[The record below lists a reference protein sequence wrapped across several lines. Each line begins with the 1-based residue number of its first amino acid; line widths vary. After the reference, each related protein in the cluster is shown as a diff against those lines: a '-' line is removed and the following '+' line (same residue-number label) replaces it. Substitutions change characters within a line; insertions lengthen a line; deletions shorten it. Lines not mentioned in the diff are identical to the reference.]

1 LELVKRILFGTKI
14 QKNTIIGTSF
24 IILLLK
30 YDGFVRKKY
39 YICHQ
44 NIIFTPTTKKTM
56 SALISVIP
64 ILLLIVLMMGFKV
77 SGYRSAIT
85 TLIVTILL
93 SLFAVPAMSIIPE
106 KYADTSILGITLWSI
121 VEGLLKACFPIILI
135 IICAIFSYNILCE
148 TKEVETIKAQF
159 IQMTSDKG
167 LLVLLL
173 TWGLG
178 GVLEGMA
185 GFGTAVAIPAAI
197 LIGLGFKP
205 MFSAVIC
212 LVANTVAVGF
222 GAVGLPATTLANQVA
237 ASGVATPEEL
247 CEVATFIIL
256 QLSLMFFITPF
267 LILMMT
273 DKTKILKNICIALF
287 VGTCSIIVQFCCAH
301 WIGPET
307 PAILGSVAAI
317 FAMLIYNKLFIHD
330 ENPADEVIVEKKKL
344 GIAKTLKAWSVY
356 GLIIFFIL
364 ISSKIVPPVNDLLSN
379 TLVTKFDI
387 PVIGNT
393 FKFGWLSNAGL
404 MIFLGA
410 VIGGMIQGMSLSSL
424 MNLLAKTTLNLQKTI
439 VTICCLVA
447 IAMLMNNTGMTNDIA
462 KGLVLLT
469 GATFPFFAPLIGSI
483 GTFVTGSAT
492 NANILFGKLQ
502 ATAASDLGLVNQGTF
517 FGVTGNETNWLA
529 AANCAGSEGGKLLSP
544 QSIAI
549 ATAACNMEG
558 QDGNIMRKTMPFAIF
573 WILMNGL
580 IVFLGL
586 HVI

>member
-1 LELVKRILFGTKI
+1 MAAIV
-14 QKNTIIGTSF
+14 
-24 IILLLK
+24 
-30 YDGFVRKKY
+30 
-39 YICHQ
+39 
-44 NIIFTPTTKKTM
+44 
-56 SALISVIP
+56 SVIP
-64 ILLLIVLMMGFKV
+64 IILLFVLMMGLKM
-77 SGYRSAIT
+77 SGWKSALIT
-85 TLIVTILL
+85 LVVTILL
-93 SLFAVPAMSIIPE
+93 AIIVAPSMGIIPDKYIGSSIYAITFWSII
-106 KYADTSILGITLWSI
+106 
-121 VEGLLKACFPIILI
+121 EGVLKACFPIILI
-135 IICAIFSYNILCE
+135 IICAIFSYNILVE
-148 TKEVETIKAQF
+148 TKEIETIKTQF
-159 IQMTSDKG
+159 IQLTSDKG

-173 TWGLG
+173 TWGFG

-237 ASGVATPEEL
+237 DGTASPEML

-273 DKTKILKNICIALF
+273 DRTKIVKNITLALF
-287 VGTCSIIVQFCCAH
+287 VGCFSIIVQFCCAYFL
-301 WIGPET
+301 GPET

-317 FAMLIYNKLFIHD
+317 IAMLIYNKLFIHD
-330 ENPADEVIVEKKKL
+330 ENPSDEVHVEKKKF
-344 GIAKTLKAWSVY
+344 GTVKTLKAWSVY

-364 ISSKIVPPVNDLLSN
+364 ISSKIVPPMNDLLKS
-379 TLVTKFDI
+379 TLVTKFDM

-393 FKFGWLSNAGL
+393 FSFSWLSNAGL

-410 VIGGMIQGMSLSSL
+410 MIGGLIQGLSFGKL
-424 MNLLAKTTLNLQKTI
+424 MKMLAKTTINLQKTAI
-439 VTICCLVA
+439 TICCLVA
-447 IAMLMNNTGMTNDIA
+447 LAMLMNNTGMTLAIA
-462 KGLVLLT
+462 TGLVGLT
-469 GATFPFFAPLIGSI
+469 GVAFPFFAPLIGSI

-492 NANILFGKLQ
+492 SANILFGKLQ
-502 ATAASDLGLVNQGTF
+502 AAAAGQLGLVNDAQF
-517 FGVTGNETNWLA
+517 FGVSGNETNWLA

-549 ATAACNMEG
+549 ATAACDMEG
-558 QDGNIMRKTMPFAIF
+558 QDGDIMRKTLPFAIF

-580 IVFLGL
+580 MVFLGL

>member
-1 LELVKRILFGTKI
+1 
-14 QKNTIIGTSF
+14 
-24 IILLLK
+24 
-30 YDGFVRKKY
+30 
-39 YICHQ
+39 
-44 NIIFTPTTKKTM
+44 M
-56 SALISVIP
+56 SALVSAIP

-77 SGYRSAIT
+77 SGYKSAII
-85 TLIVTILL
+85 TLIVTVVLA
-93 SLFAVPAMSIIPE
+93 LFAAPVLGIVPE
-106 KYADTSILGITLWSI
+106 KYAQASIVGITLWSV

-148 TKEVETIKAQF
+148 TKEIETIKTQF

-212 LVANTVAVGF
+212 LIANTVAVGF

-237 ASGVATPEEL
+237 ASGTATPEEL

-267 LILMMT
+267 LILMLT
-273 DKTKILKNICIALF
+273 DKTKVVKNICIALF
-287 VGTCSIIVQFCCAH
+287 VGSFSIIVQFCCAH
-301 WIGPET
+301 FIGPET

-317 FAMLIYNKLFIHD
+317 AAMLIYNKLFIHD
-330 ENPADEVIVEKKKL
+330 ESANDTVQIEKKNFGL
-344 GIAKTLKAWSVY
+344 VKTLKAWSVY

-364 ISSKIVPPVNDLLSN
+364 ISSKIVPPVNELLGS
-379 TLVTKFDI
+379 TLVTKFEL

-410 VIGGMIQGMSLSSL
+410 MIGGLIQGMSIGALL
-424 MNLLAKTTLNLQKTI
+424 KLLAKTTLNLQKTV

-447 IAMLMNNTGMTNDIA
+447 MAMLMNNVGMTNDIA
-462 KGLVLLT
+462 KGLVMLT
-469 GATFPFFAPLIGSI
+469 GVAFPFFAPLIGSI

-502 ATAASDLGLVNQGTF
+502 ATAATDLGLVNQGTF
-517 FGVTGNETNWLA
+517 FGVSGSETNWLA

-549 ATAACNMEG
+549 ATAACDMEG
-558 QDGNIMRKTMPFAIF
+558 QDGDIMRKTMPFAIF

-580 IVFLGL
+580 MVFLGL

>member
-1 LELVKRILFGTKI
+1 
-14 QKNTIIGTSF
+14 
-24 IILLLK
+24 
-30 YDGFVRKKY
+30 
-39 YICHQ
+39 
-44 NIIFTPTTKKTM
+44 
-56 SALISVIP
+56 
-64 ILLLIVLMMGFKV
+64 
-77 SGYRSAIT
+77 
-85 TLIVTILL
+85 
-93 SLFAVPAMSIIPE
+93 
-106 KYADTSILGITLWSI
+106 
-121 VEGLLKACFPIILI
+121 
-135 IICAIFSYNILCE
+135 
-148 TKEVETIKAQF
+148 
-159 IQMTSDKG
+159 
-167 LLVLLL
+167 
-173 TWGLG
+173 
-178 GVLEGMA
+178 MA

-212 LVANTVAVGF
+212 LIANTVAVGF

-237 ASGVATPEEL
+237 ASGTATPEEL

-267 LILMMT
+267 LILMLT
-273 DKTKILKNICIALF
+273 DKTKVVKNICIALF
-287 VGTCSIIVQFCCAH
+287 VGSFSIIVQFCCAH
-301 WIGPET
+301 FIGPET

-317 FAMLIYNKLFIHD
+317 IAMLIYNKLFIHD
-330 ENPADEVIVEKKKL
+330 ESANDTVQIEKKNFGL
-344 GIAKTLKAWSVY
+344 VKTLKAWSVY

-364 ISSKIVPPVNDLLSN
+364 ISSKIVPPVNELLGS
-379 TLVTKFDI
+379 TLVTKFEL

-410 VIGGMIQGMSLSSL
+410 VIGGLIQGMSIGALL
-424 MNLLAKTTLNLQKTI
+424 KLLAKTTLNLQKTM

-447 IAMLMNNTGMTNDIA
+447 MAMLMNNVGMTNDIA
-462 KGLVLLT
+462 KGLVMLT
-469 GATFPFFAPLIGSI
+469 GVAFPFFAPLIGSI

-502 ATAASDLGLVNQGTF
+502 ATAATDLGLVNQGTF
-517 FGVTGNETNWLA
+517 FGVSGSETNWLA

-549 ATAACNMEG
+549 ATAACDMEG
-558 QDGNIMRKTMPFAIF
+558 QDGDIMRKTMPFAIF

-580 IVFLGL
+580 MVFLGL

>member
-1 LELVKRILFGTKI
+1 MTAI
-14 QKNTIIGTSF
+14 
-24 IILLLK
+24 
-30 YDGFVRKKY
+30 
-39 YICHQ
+39 
-44 NIIFTPTTKKTM
+44 
-56 SALISVIP
+56 ISVIP

-77 SGYRSAIT
+77 SGYRSAVV
-85 TLIVTILL
+85 TLIVTVVLA
-93 SLFAVPAMSIIPE
+93 LFAVPSMGIMPE
-106 KYADTSILGITLWSI
+106 KFAEASVFEVTLWSVI
-121 VEGLLKACFPIILI
+121 EGLLKACFPIILI
-135 IICAIFSYNILCE
+135 IIFAIFSYNILCE
-148 TKEVETIKAQF
+148 TKEIENIKTQF

-197 LIGLGFKP
+197 LISLGFKP

-237 ASGVATPEEL
+237 ASGVATPDEL

-256 QLSLMFFITPF
+256 QLSLMFYITPF
-267 LILMMT
+267 LILTMT
-273 DKTKILKNICIALF
+273 DRKKILKNLGIALF
-287 VGTCSIIVQFCCAH
+287 VGTFSIVVQFCCAH
-301 WIGPET
+301 FIGPET

-317 FAMLIYNKLFIHD
+317 CAMLIYNKLFIASHSSP
-330 ENPADEVIVEKKKL
+330 EGSKMGML
-344 GIAKTLKAWSVY
+344 KTLKAWSVY

-364 ISSKIVPPVNDLLSN
+364 ISSKIVPPVNELLNQS
-379 TLVTKFDI
+379 LVTKFDL

-410 VIGGMIQGMSLSSL
+410 MIGGMIQGLSFGKL
-424 MNLLAKTTLNLQKTI
+424 MTMLAKTTVSLQKTV

-447 IAMLMNNTGMTNDIA
+447 MAMLMNNTGMTNDIA
-462 KGLVLLT
+462 KGLVSLT
-469 GATFPFFAPLIGSI
+469 GDAFPFFAPLIGSI

-502 ATAASDLGLVNQGTF
+502 ATVAHDLGLVNQGTF
-517 FGVTGNETNWLA
+517 FGVSGSETNWLA

-558 QDGNIMRKTMPFAIF
+558 KDGDIMRQTMPFAVF

-580 IVFLGL
+580 MVFLGL

>member
-1 LELVKRILFGTKI
+1 MT
-14 QKNTIIGTSF
+14 
-24 IILLLK
+24 
-30 YDGFVRKKY
+30 
-39 YICHQ
+39 
-44 NIIFTPTTKKTM
+44 
-56 SALISVIP
+56 ALISVIP

-77 SGYRSAIT
+77 SGYKSAII

-93 SLFAVPAMSIIPE
+93 ALFAVPSMGIIPE
-106 KYADTSILGITLWSI
+106 KFADVSIYGITLWSV
-121 VEGLLKACFPIILI
+121 VEGFLKACFPIILI

-148 TKEVETIKAQF
+148 TKEIETIKTQF

-222 GAVGLPATTLANQVA
+222 GSVGLPATTLANQVA

-273 DKTKILKNICIALF
+273 DRTKILKNLTIALF
-287 VGTCSIIVQFCCAH
+287 VGTFSIVVQFCCAH
-301 WIGPET
+301 FIGPET

-317 FAMLIYNKLFIHD
+317 IAMLIYNKLFIHD
-330 ENPADEVIVEKKKL
+330 ENPADEVIVEKKKTVSTSL
-344 GIAKTLKAWSVY
+344 QFGTVKTLKAWSVY

-364 ISSKIVPPVNDLLSN
+364 ISSKIVPPVNELLNN
-379 TLVTKFDI
+379 TLVTKFDL

-410 VIGGMIQGMSLSSL
+410 VIGGLIQGMSFGRL
-424 MNLLAKTTLNLQKTI
+424 MKLLAKTTLNLQKTV

-447 IAMLMNNTGMTNDIA
+447 MAMLMNNTGMTNDIA

-469 GATFPFFAPLIGSI
+469 GAAFPFFAPLIGSI

-517 FGVTGNETNWLA
+517 FGVTGSETNWLA

-549 ATAACNMEG
+549 ATAACDMEG
-558 QDGNIMRKTMPFAIF
+558 QDGDIMRKTMPFAIF

-580 IVFLGL
+580 MVFLGL
-586 HVI
+586 HII

>member
-1 LELVKRILFGTKI
+1 
-14 QKNTIIGTSF
+14 
-24 IILLLK
+24 
-30 YDGFVRKKY
+30 
-39 YICHQ
+39 
-44 NIIFTPTTKKTM
+44 M
-56 SALISVIP
+56 SALVSAIP

-77 SGYRSAIT
+77 SGYKSAIV
-85 TLIVTILL
+85 TLIVTVVLA
-93 SLFAVPAMSIIPE
+93 LFAAPALGIVPE
-106 KYADTSILGITLWSI
+106 KYAQASIVGITLWSV

-148 TKEVETIKAQF
+148 TKEIETIKTQF

-212 LVANTVAVGF
+212 LIANTVAVGF

-237 ASGVATPEEL
+237 ASGTATPEEL

-267 LILMMT
+267 LILMLT
-273 DKTKILKNICIALF
+273 DKTKVIKNICIALF
-287 VGTCSIIVQFCCAH
+287 VGSFSIIVQFCCAH
-301 WIGPET
+301 FIGPET

-317 FAMLIYNKLFIHD
+317 AAMLIYNKLFIHD
-330 ENPADEVIVEKKKL
+330 ESANDTVQIEKKNFGL
-344 GIAKTLKAWSVY
+344 VKTLKAWSVY

-364 ISSKIVPPVNDLLSN
+364 ISSKIVPPVNELLGS
-379 TLVTKFDI
+379 TLVTKFEL

-410 VIGGMIQGMSLSSL
+410 MIGGLIQGMSIGALL
-424 MNLLAKTTLNLQKTI
+424 KLLAKTTLNLQKTV

-447 IAMLMNNTGMTNDIA
+447 MAMLMNNVGMTNDIA
-462 KGLVLLT
+462 KGLVMLT
-469 GATFPFFAPLIGSI
+469 GVVFPFFAPLIGSI

-502 ATAASDLGLVNQGTF
+502 ATAATDLGLVNQGTF
-517 FGVTGNETNWLA
+517 FGVSGSETNWLA

-549 ATAACNMEG
+549 ATAACDMEG
-558 QDGNIMRKTMPFAIF
+558 QDGDIMRKTMPFAIF

-580 IVFLGL
+580 MVFLGL

>member
-1 LELVKRILFGTKI
+1 
-14 QKNTIIGTSF
+14 
-24 IILLLK
+24 
-30 YDGFVRKKY
+30 
-39 YICHQ
+39 
-44 NIIFTPTTKKTM
+44 M
-56 SALISVIP
+56 SALVSVIP
-64 ILLLIVLMMGFKV
+64 IVLLIVLMMGFKV
-77 SGYRSAIT
+77 SGYKSAIV

-93 SLFAVPAMSIIPE
+93 ALFAAPAMGIVPE
-106 KYADTSILGITLWSI
+106 KFAEASIFGLSWWSI

-148 TKEVETIKAQF
+148 TKEIETIKPQF

-212 LVANTVAVGF
+212 LIANTVAVGF

-237 ASGVATPEEL
+237 AEGVASPEML
-247 CEVATFIIL
+247 CEVATFIII
-256 QLSLMFFITPF
+256 QLALMFYITPF

-273 DKTKILKNICIALF
+273 DRKKILKNISLALF
-287 VGTCSIIVQFCCAH
+287 VGTFSIIVQFCCAH
-301 WIGPET
+301 FIGPET

-317 FAMLIYNKLFIHD
+317 IAMLIYNKLFIRD
-330 ENPADEVIVEKKKL
+330 ENPSDEVIVEKKKFGL
-344 GIAKTLKAWSVY
+344 AKTLKAWSVY

-364 ISSKIVPPVNDLLSN
+364 ISSKIVPAINTALNS
-379 TLVTKFDI
+379 TLVTQFSL
-387 PVIGNT
+387 PVTGNA

-410 VIGGMIQGMSLSSL
+410 MIGGLIQGMSFGRLL
-424 MNLLAKTTLNLQKTI
+424 KLLAKATLNLQKTA

-447 IAMLMNNTGMTNDIA
+447 MAMLMNNTGMTNDIA
-462 KGLVLLT
+462 KGLVALT
-469 GATFPFFAPLIGSI
+469 GTFFPFFAPLIGSI

-502 ATAASDLGLVNQGTF
+502 ATAASDLGLVNQSTF
-517 FGVTGNETNWLA
+517 FGVSGNETNWLA

-549 ATAACNMEG
+549 ATAACDMEG
-558 QDGNIMRKTMPFAIF
+558 QDGDIMRKTMPFAIF

-580 IVFLGL
+580 MVFLGL
-586 HVI
+586 HVF

>member
-1 LELVKRILFGTKI
+1 
-14 QKNTIIGTSF
+14 
-24 IILLLK
+24 
-30 YDGFVRKKY
+30 
-39 YICHQ
+39 
-44 NIIFTPTTKKTM
+44 M
-56 SALISVIP
+56 
-64 ILLLIVLMMGFKV
+64 
-77 SGYRSAIT
+77 
-85 TLIVTILL
+85 
-93 SLFAVPAMSIIPE
+93 
-106 KYADTSILGITLWSI
+106 
-121 VEGLLKACFPIILI
+121 VEGFLKACFPIILI

-148 TKEVETIKAQF
+148 TKEIETIKTQF

-222 GAVGLPATTLANQVA
+222 GANQVA

-273 DKTKILKNICIALF
+273 DRTKIVKNISIALF
-287 VGTCSIIVQFCCAH
+287 VGAFSIVVQFCCAH
-301 WIGPET
+301 FIGPET

-317 FAMLIYNKLFIHD
+317 IAMLIYNKLFIKD
-330 ENPADEVIVEKKKL
+330 ENPADEVKVEKKQF
-344 GIAKTLKAWSVY
+344 GTVKTLKAWSVY

-364 ISSKIVPPVNDLLSN
+364 ISSKIVPPINEFLNS
-379 TLVTKFDI
+379 TLVTKFDL

-410 VIGGMIQGMSLSSL
+410 VIGGLIQGMSFGSL
-424 MNLLAKTTLNLQKTI
+424 MKLLAKTTLNLQKTV

-447 IAMLMNNTGMTNDIA
+447 MAMLMNNTGMTNDIA

-469 GATFPFFAPLIGSI
+469 GSAFPFFAPLIGSI

-517 FGVTGNETNWLA
+517 FGVSGSETNWLA

-549 ATAACNMEG
+549 ATAACDMEG
-558 QDGNIMRKTMPFAIF
+558 QDGDIMRKTMPFAIF

-580 IVFLGL
+580 MVFLGL

>member
-1 LELVKRILFGTKI
+1 
-14 QKNTIIGTSF
+14 
-24 IILLLK
+24 
-30 YDGFVRKKY
+30 
-39 YICHQ
+39 
-44 NIIFTPTTKKTM
+44 M

-64 ILLLIVLMMGFKV
+64 IVLLIVLMMGFKV
-77 SGYRSAIT
+77 SGYKSAIV
-85 TLIVTILL
+85 TLIVTIILA
-93 SLFAVPAMSIIPE
+93 LFAAPAMGIIPE
-106 KYADTSILGITLWSI
+106 KYEGLSIYGITLWSVI
-121 VEGLLKACFPIILI
+121 EGLLKACFPIILI
-135 IICAIFSYNILCE
+135 IICAIYSYNILCE
-148 TKEVETIKAQF
+148 TKEIETIKTQF

-197 LIGLGFKP
+197 LIGLGFNP
-205 MFSAVIC
+205 MFAAVIC
-212 LVANTVAVGF
+212 LIANTVAVGF

-237 ASGVATPEEL
+237 AEGVASPEML
-247 CEVATFIIL
+247 CEVATFIIV
-256 QLSLMFFITPF
+256 QLSLMFYITPF

-273 DKTKILKNICIALF
+273 DRTKIVKNITLALF
-287 VGTCSIIVQFCCAH
+287 VGTFSIIVQFCCAH
-301 WIGPET
+301 FIGPET

-317 FAMLIYNKLFIHD
+317 IAMLIYNKLFIHD
-330 ENPADEVIVEKKKL
+330 ENPSDEVVVEKKKF
-344 GIAKTLKAWSVY
+344 GMSKTLKAWSVY

-364 ISSKIVPPVNDLLSN
+364 ISSKIVPPINQILN
-379 TLVTKFDI
+379 ETLVTKFDL
-387 PVIGNT
+387 PTIGNT

-410 VIGGMIQGMSLSSL
+410 TIGGLIQGMSFGKL
-424 MNLLAKTTLNLQKTI
+424 MKLLAKTTINLQKTA

-447 IAMLMNNTGMTNDIA
+447 MAMLMNNTGMTNDIA
-462 KGLVLLT
+462 KGLVALT
-469 GATFPFFAPLIGSI
+469 GTFFPFFAPLIGSI

-502 ATAASDLGLVNQGTF
+502 ATAASDLGLVNHSTF
-517 FGVTGNETNWLA
+517 FGVPGNETNWLA

-549 ATAACNMEG
+549 ATAACDMEG
-558 QDGNIMRKTMPFAIF
+558 QDGDIMRKTMPFAIF

-580 IVFLGL
+580 MVYLGL
-586 HVI
+586 TL

>member
-1 LELVKRILFGTKI
+1 MT
-14 QKNTIIGTSF
+14 
-24 IILLLK
+24 
-30 YDGFVRKKY
+30 
-39 YICHQ
+39 
-44 NIIFTPTTKKTM
+44 
-56 SALISVIP
+56 ALISVIP
-64 ILLLIVLMMGFKV
+64 ILLLIMLMMGFKV
-77 SGYRSAIT
+77 SGYKSAII
-85 TLIVTILL
+85 TLIVTVILA
-93 SLFAVPAMSIIPE
+93 LFAIPQMDIMPE
-106 KYADTSILGITLWSI
+106 KYAGFSIYAITLWSVI
-121 VEGLLKACFPIILI
+121 EGLLKACFPIILI
-135 IICAIFSYNILCE
+135 IIFAIFSYSILCE
-148 TKEVETIKAQF
+148 TKEIETIKAQF
-159 IQMTSDKG
+159 IQMASDKG

-237 ASGVATPEEL
+237 ASGTATPEEL

-273 DKTKILKNICIALF
+273 DPKKIVKNITIALF
-287 VGTCSIIVQFCCAH
+287 VGAFSIIVQFSCAH

-317 FAMLIYNKLFIHD
+317 TAMLIYNKLFIRK
-330 ENPADEVIVEKKKL
+330 EEAADTVVVEKQNF
-344 GIAKTLKAWSVY
+344 GIVKTLKAWSVY

-364 ISSKIVPPVNDLLSN
+364 LSSKIVPPVNELLN
-379 TLVTKFDI
+379 TSLVTKFEL

-410 VIGGMIQGMSLSSL
+410 MIGGLIQGMSFRKL
-424 MNLLAKTTLNLQKTI
+424 MMLLVKTTLSLQKTV

-447 IAMLMNNTGMTNDIA
+447 MAMLMNNTGMTNDIA
-462 KGLVLLT
+462 KGLVQLT
-469 GATFPFFAPLIGSI
+469 GSAFPFFAPLIGSI

-502 ATAASDLGLVNQGTF
+502 ATAATDLGLVNQGSF
-517 FGVTGNETNWLA
+517 FGVTGNEANWLA
-529 AANCAGSEGGKLLSP
+529 SANCAGSEGGKLISP

-558 QDGNIMRKTMPFAIF
+558 QDGEIMRKTIPFAIF
-573 WILMNGL
+573 WILMNGMM
-580 IVFLGL
+580 VFLGL
-586 HVI
+586 HVF

>member
-1 LELVKRILFGTKI
+1 MAAIV
-14 QKNTIIGTSF
+14 
-24 IILLLK
+24 
-30 YDGFVRKKY
+30 
-39 YICHQ
+39 
-44 NIIFTPTTKKTM
+44 
-56 SALISVIP
+56 SVIP
-64 ILLLIVLMMGFKV
+64 IILLFVLMMGLKM
-77 SGYRSAIT
+77 SGWKSALIT
-85 TLIVTILL
+85 LVVTILL
-93 SLFAVPAMSIIPE
+93 AILVAPSIGIVPE
-106 KYADTSILGITLWSI
+106 KYVGVSIYGITFWSI
-121 VEGLLKACFPIILI
+121 VEGILKACFPIILI
-135 IICAIFSYNILCE
+135 IICAIFSYNILVE
-148 TKEVETIKAQF
+148 TKEIETIKTQF
-159 IQMTSDKG
+159 IQLTSDKG

-173 TWGLG
+173 TWGFG

-237 ASGVATPEEL
+237 DGTASPEML

-273 DKTKILKNICIALF
+273 DRTKILKNISLALF
-287 VGTCSIIVQFCCAH
+287 VGCFSIIVQFCCAYFL
-301 WIGPET
+301 GPET

-317 FAMLIYNKLFIHD
+317 IAMLIYNKLFIHD
-330 ENPADEVIVEKKKL
+330 ENPNDEVVVEKKKF
-344 GIAKTLKAWSVY
+344 GMVKTLKAWSVY

-364 ISSKIVPPVNDLLSN
+364 ISSKIVPSVNELLKS
-379 TLVTKFDI
+379 TLVTKFDM
-387 PVIGNT
+387 PVIGNN
-393 FKFGWLSNAGL
+393 FSFGWLSNAGL

-410 VIGGMIQGMSLSSL
+410 MIGGLIQGLSFGKL
-424 MNLLAKTTLNLQKTI
+424 MKMLAKTTINLQKTAI
-439 VTICCLVA
+439 TICCLVA
-447 IAMLMNNTGMTNDIA
+447 LAMLMNNTGMTLAIA
-462 KGLVLLT
+462 TGLVAMT
-469 GATFPFFAPLIGSI
+469 GVAYPFFAPLIGSI

-492 NANILFGKLQ
+492 SANILFGKLQ
-502 ATAASDLGLVNQGTF
+502 AAAAGQLGLVNDAQF
-517 FGVTGNETNWLA
+517 FGVNGNETNWLA

-549 ATAACNMEG
+549 ATAACDMEG
-558 QDGNIMRKTMPFAIF
+558 QDGDIMRKTLPFAIF

-580 IVFLGL
+580 MVFLGL

>member
-1 LELVKRILFGTKI
+1 
-14 QKNTIIGTSF
+14 
-24 IILLLK
+24 
-30 YDGFVRKKY
+30 
-39 YICHQ
+39 
-44 NIIFTPTTKKTM
+44 M
-56 SALISVIP
+56 SALVSAIP

-77 SGYRSAIT
+77 SGYKSAII
-85 TLIVTILL
+85 TLIVTVVLA
-93 SLFAVPAMSIIPE
+93 LFAAPTLGIVPE
-106 KYADTSILGITLWSI
+106 KYAQASIVGITLWSV

-148 TKEVETIKAQF
+148 TKEIETIKTQF

-212 LVANTVAVGF
+212 LIANTVAVGF

-237 ASGVATPEEL
+237 ASGTATPEEL

-267 LILMMT
+267 LILMLT
-273 DKTKILKNICIALF
+273 DKTKVIKNICIALF
-287 VGTCSIIVQFCCAH
+287 VGSFSIIVQFCCAH
-301 WIGPET
+301 FIGPET

-317 FAMLIYNKLFIHD
+317 AAMLIYNKLFIHD
-330 ENPADEVIVEKKKL
+330 ESANDTVQIEKQNFGL
-344 GIAKTLKAWSVY
+344 VKTLKAWSVY

-364 ISSKIVPPVNDLLSN
+364 ISSKIVPPVNELLGS
-379 TLVTKFDI
+379 TLVTKFEL

-410 VIGGMIQGMSLSSL
+410 MIGGLIQGMSIGALL
-424 MNLLAKTTLNLQKTI
+424 KLLAKTTLNLQKTV

-447 IAMLMNNTGMTNDIA
+447 MAMLMNNVGMTNDIA
-462 KGLVLLT
+462 KGLVMLT
-469 GATFPFFAPLIGSI
+469 GVAFPFFAPLIGSI

-502 ATAASDLGLVNQGTF
+502 ATAATDLGLVNQGTF
-517 FGVTGNETNWLA
+517 FGVSGSETNWLA

-549 ATAACNMEG
+549 ATAACDMEG
-558 QDGNIMRKTMPFAIF
+558 QDGDIMRKTMPFAIF

-580 IVFLGL
+580 MVFLGL

>member
-1 LELVKRILFGTKI
+1 MTALV
-14 QKNTIIGTSF
+14 
-24 IILLLK
+24 
-30 YDGFVRKKY
+30 
-39 YICHQ
+39 
-44 NIIFTPTTKKTM
+44 
-56 SALISVIP
+56 SVIP

-77 SGYRSAIT
+77 SGYKSAIV
-85 TLIVTILL
+85 TLLVTIVLA
-93 SLFAVPAMSIIPE
+93 LFAVPAMGIIPE
-106 KYADTSILGITLWSI
+106 KYAGLSIYGISLWSVI
-121 VEGLLKACFPIILI
+121 EGFLKACFPIILI
-135 IICAIFSYNILCE
+135 IICAIYSYNILCE
-148 TKEVETIKAQF
+148 TKEIETIKTQF

-205 MFSAVIC
+205 MFSAVI
-212 LVANTVAVGF
+212 NTVAVGF

-237 ASGVATPEEL
+237 AEGVASPEML

-256 QLSLMFFITPF
+256 QLALMFYITPF

-273 DKTKILKNICIALF
+273 DRKKILKNISLALF
-287 VGTCSIIVQFCCAH
+287 VGTFSIIVQFCCAH
-301 WIGPET
+301 FIGPET

-317 FAMLIYNKLFIHD
+317 IAMLIYNKLFIRD
-330 ENPADEVIVEKKKL
+330 EDPSDEVKVEKKVF
-344 GIAKTLKAWSVY
+344 GTSKTLKAWSVY

-364 ISSKIVPPVNDLLSN
+364 ISSKIVPPINELLNKS
-379 TLVTKFDI
+379 LVTQFEL

-410 VIGGMIQGMSLSSL
+410 TIGGLIQGLSFGSL
-424 MNLLAKTTLNLQKTI
+424 MKLLAKTTVNLQKTA

-447 IAMLMNNTGMTNDIA
+447 MAMLMNNTGMTNDIA
-462 KGLVLLT
+462 KGLVALT
-469 GATFPFFAPLIGSI
+469 GTFFPFFAPLIGSI

-502 ATAASDLGLVNQGTF
+502 ATAASDLGLVNQSTF
-517 FGVTGNETNWLA
+517 FGVSGSETNWLA

-549 ATAACNMEG
+549 ATAACDMEG
-558 QDGNIMRKTMPFAIF
+558 QDGDIMRKTMPFAIF

-580 IVFLGL
+580 MVFLGL
-586 HVI
+586 HVF

>member
-1 LELVKRILFGTKI
+1 MGIL
-14 QKNTIIGTSF
+14 
-24 IILLLK
+24 
-30 YDGFVRKKY
+30 
-39 YICHQ
+39 
-44 NIIFTPTTKKTM
+44 
-56 SALISVIP
+56 
-64 ILLLIVLMMGFKV
+64 
-77 SGYRSAIT
+77 
-85 TLIVTILL
+85 
-93 SLFAVPAMSIIPE
+93 PE
-106 KYADTSILGITLWSI
+106 KFVGESIFGITLWSV
-121 VEGLLKACFPIILI
+121 VEGFLKACFPIILI

-148 TKEVETIKAQF
+148 TKEIETIKTQF

-222 GAVGLPATTLANQVA
+222 GAVGLPATTLANQ
-237 ASGVATPEEL
+237 
-247 CEVATFIIL
+247 
-256 QLSLMFFITPF
+256 
-267 LILMMT
+267 
-273 DKTKILKNICIALF
+273 ALF
-287 VGTCSIIVQFCCAH
+287 VGAFSIVVQFCCAH
-301 WIGPET
+301 FIGPET

-317 FAMLIYNKLFIHD
+317 IAMLIYNKLFIRD
-330 ENPADEVIVEKKKL
+330 ENPADEVKVEKKQF
-344 GIAKTLKAWSVY
+344 GTVKTLKAWSVY

-364 ISSKIVPPVNDLLSN
+364 ISSKIVPPINEFLNS
-379 TLVTKFDI
+379 TLVTKFDL

-410 VIGGMIQGMSLSSL
+410 VIGGLIQGMSFGSL
-424 MNLLAKTTLNLQKTI
+424 MKLLAKTTLNLQKTV

-447 IAMLMNNTGMTNDIA
+447 MAMLMNNTGMTNDIA

-469 GATFPFFAPLIGSI
+469 GSAFPFFAPLIGSI

-517 FGVTGNETNWLA
+517 FGVSGSETNWLA

-549 ATAACNMEG
+549 ATAACDMEG
-558 QDGNIMRKTMPFAIF
+558 QDGDIMRKTMPFAIF

-580 IVFLGL
+580 MVFLGL

>member
-1 LELVKRILFGTKI
+1 
-14 QKNTIIGTSF
+14 
-24 IILLLK
+24 
-30 YDGFVRKKY
+30 
-39 YICHQ
+39 
-44 NIIFTPTTKKTM
+44 M
-56 SALISVIP
+56 SALVSVIP
-64 ILLLIVLMMGFKV
+64 IVLLIVLMMGFKV
-77 SGYRSAIT
+77 SGYKSAVV
-85 TLIVTILL
+85 TLVVTILL
-93 SLFAVPAMSIIPE
+93 ALFAVPALGIMPE
-106 KYADTSILGITLWSI
+106 KFADVSIYGITLWSVI
-121 VEGLLKACFPIILI
+121 EGFLKACFPIILI

-148 TKEVETIKAQF
+148 TKEIETIKTQF

-212 LVANTVAVGF
+212 LIANTVAVGF

-237 ASGVATPEEL
+237 AEGVASPEML
-247 CEVATFIIL
+247 CEVATFIIV
-256 QLSLMFFITPF
+256 QLALMFYITPF

-273 DKTKILKNICIALF
+273 DRTKLMKNITLALF
-287 VGTCSIIVQFCCAH
+287 VGTFSIIVQFCCAH
-301 WIGPET
+301 FIGPET

-317 FAMLIYNKLFIHD
+317 IAMLIYNKLFIHD
-330 ENPADEVIVEKKKL
+330 ENPSDEVIVEKKKF
-344 GIAKTLKAWSVY
+344 GVTKTLKAWSVY

-364 ISSKIVPPVNDLLSN
+364 ISSKIVPAIN
-379 TLVTKFDI
+379 TALNSSLVTQFNL
-387 PVIGNT
+387 PVTGNA

-410 VIGGMIQGMSLSSL
+410 VIGGLIQGLSIGKL
-424 MNLLAKTTLNLQKTI
+424 MKILAKTTLNLQKTV

-447 IAMLMNNTGMTNDIA
+447 MAMLMNNTGMTNDIA
-462 KGLVLLT
+462 KGLVALT
-469 GATFPFFAPLIGSI
+469 GAAFPFFAPLIGSI

-517 FGVTGNETNWLA
+517 FGVPGNETNWLA

-549 ATAACNMEG
+549 ATAACDMEG
-558 QDGNIMRKTMPFAIF
+558 QDGDIMRKTMPFAIF

-580 IVFLGL
+580 MVFLGL
-586 HVI
+586 HVF

>member
-1 LELVKRILFGTKI
+1 MTALV
-14 QKNTIIGTSF
+14 
-24 IILLLK
+24 
-30 YDGFVRKKY
+30 
-39 YICHQ
+39 
-44 NIIFTPTTKKTM
+44 
-56 SALISVIP
+56 SVIP

-77 SGYRSAIT
+77 SGYKSAIV
-85 TLIVTILL
+85 TLVVTILL
-93 SLFAVPAMSIIPE
+93 ALFAAPAMGIIPE
-106 KYADTSILGITLWSI
+106 KFADVSIVGITLWSV
-121 VEGLLKACFPIILI
+121 VEGLLKACFPIIMI
-135 IICAIFSYNILCE
+135 IIFAIFSYNILCE
-148 TKEVETIKAQF
+148 TKEIETIKTQF

-197 LIGLGFKP
+197 LISLGFKP

-237 ASGVATPEEL
+237 ASGVASPEEL

-256 QLSLMFFITPF
+256 QLSLMFYITPF

-273 DKTKILKNICIALF
+273 DRKKILKNITIALF
-287 VGTCSIIVQFCCAH
+287 VGTFSIIVQFCCAH
-301 WIGPET
+301 FIGPET

-317 FAMLIYNKLFIHD
+317 CAMLIYNRLFIKKNENVD
-330 ENPADEVIVEKKKL
+330 EEGTENSLQTERKKFGL
-344 GIAKTLKAWSVY
+344 SKTLKAWSVY

-364 ISSKIVPPVNDLLSN
+364 ISSKIVPPVNELLNS
-379 TLVTKFDI
+379 TLVTKFDL
-387 PVIGNT
+387 PVTGNA

-410 VIGGMIQGMSLSSL
+410 IIGGLIQGLSFGRL
-424 MNLLAKTTLNLQKTI
+424 MKLLAKTTVNLQKTV

-447 IAMLMNNTGMTNDIA
+447 MAMLMNNTGMTNDIA
-462 KGLVLLT
+462 KGLVQLT
-469 GATFPFFAPLIGSI
+469 GAVFPFFAPLIGSI

-502 ATAASDLGLVNQGTF
+502 ATAAGDLGLVNQGTF
-517 FGVTGNETNWLA
+517 FGVSGNETNWLA

-558 QDGNIMRKTMPFAIF
+558 QDGDIMRKTMPFAIF

-580 IVFLGL
+580 MVFLGL
-586 HVI
+586 HVF

>member
-1 LELVKRILFGTKI
+1 
-14 QKNTIIGTSF
+14 
-24 IILLLK
+24 
-30 YDGFVRKKY
+30 
-39 YICHQ
+39 
-44 NIIFTPTTKKTM
+44 M
-56 SALISVIP
+56 SALVSAIP

-77 SGYRSAIT
+77 SGYKSAII
-85 TLIVTILL
+85 TLIVTVVLA
-93 SLFAVPAMSIIPE
+93 LFAAPALGIVPE
-106 KYADTSILGITLWSI
+106 KYAQASIVGITLWSV

-148 TKEVETIKAQF
+148 TKEIETIKTQF

-212 LVANTVAVGF
+212 LIANTVAVGF

-237 ASGVATPEEL
+237 ASGTATPEEL

-267 LILMMT
+267 LILMLT
-273 DKTKILKNICIALF
+273 DKTKVVKNICIALF
-287 VGTCSIIVQFCCAH
+287 VGSFSIIVQFCCAH
-301 WIGPET
+301 FIGPET

-317 FAMLIYNKLFIHD
+317 AAMLIYNKLFIHD
-330 ENPADEVIVEKKKL
+330 ESANDTVQIEKKNFGL
-344 GIAKTLKAWSVY
+344 VKTLKAWSVY

-364 ISSKIVPPVNDLLSN
+364 ISSKIVPPVNELLGS
-379 TLVTKFDI
+379 TLVTKFDL

-410 VIGGMIQGMSLSSL
+410 VIGGLIQGMSFGALL
-424 MNLLAKTTLNLQKTI
+424 KLLAKTTLNLQKTV

-447 IAMLMNNTGMTNDIA
+447 MAMLMNNVGMTNDIA
-462 KGLVLLT
+462 KGLVMLT
-469 GATFPFFAPLIGSI
+469 GVAFPFFAPLIGSI

-502 ATAASDLGLVNQGTF
+502 ATAATDLGLVNQGTF
-517 FGVTGNETNWLA
+517 FGVSGSETNWLA

-549 ATAACNMEG
+549 ATAACDMEG
-558 QDGNIMRKTMPFAIF
+558 QDGDIMRKTMPFAIF

-580 IVFLGL
+580 MVLLGL

>member
-1 LELVKRILFGTKI
+1 MAA
-14 QKNTIIGTSF
+14 IIS
-24 IILLLK
+24 L
-30 YDGFVRKKY
+30 
-39 YICHQ
+39 
-44 NIIFTPTTKKTM
+44 
-56 SALISVIP
+56 IP
-64 ILLLIVLMMGFKV
+64 IVLLFTLMMGFKV
-77 SGYRSAIT
+77 SGYKSALA

-93 SLFAVPAMSIIPE
+93 ALFAAPALGIVPE
-106 KYADTSILGITLWSI
+106 KYADASIYGVTLWSV

-135 IICAIFSYNILCE
+135 IICAIFSYNILVE
-148 TKEVETIKAQF
+148 TKEIETIKTQF
-159 IQMTSDKG
+159 IQLTTDKG

-173 TWGLG
+173 TWGFG

-237 ASGVATPEEL
+237 DGTASPEML

-256 QLSLMFFITPF
+256 QLSLMFYITPF

-273 DKTKILKNICIALF
+273 DRKKVVKNLCIALF
-287 VGTCSIIVQFCCAH
+287 VGTCSILVQFCCAH
-301 WIGPET
+301 FLGPET

-317 FAMLIYNKLFIHD
+317 IAMLIYNKLFIHD
-330 ENPADEVIVEKKKL
+330 ESPADEVVVEKKRF
-344 GIAKTLKAWSVY
+344 GMAKTLRAWSVY

-364 ISSKIVPPVNDLLSN
+364 VSSKIVPPMNDLLKS
-379 TLVTKFDI
+379 TLVTRFEV
-387 PVIGNT
+387 PVVGNT
-393 FKFGWLSNAGL
+393 FSFGWLSNAGL

-410 VIGGMIQGMSLSSL
+410 VIGGLIQGLSFGKL
-424 MNLLAKTTLNLQKTI
+424 MKMLAKTAVNLQKTAL
-439 VTICCLVA
+439 TICCLVA
-447 IAMLMNNTGMTNDIA
+447 LAMLMNNTGMTLAIA
-462 KGLVLLT
+462 TGLVAVT
-469 GATFPFFAPLIGSI
+469 GSAFPFFAPLIGSI

-492 NANILFGKLQ
+492 SANILFGKLQ
-502 ATAASDLGLVNQGTF
+502 AAAAGQLGLVNDATF
-517 FGVTGNETNWLA
+517 FGVSGNETNWLA

-549 ATAACNMEG
+549 ATAACDMEG
-558 QDGNIMRKTMPFAIF
+558 QDGEIMRKTLPFAIF

-580 IVFLGL
+580 MVFLGL
-586 HVI
+586 HVF

>member
-1 LELVKRILFGTKI
+1 
-14 QKNTIIGTSF
+14 
-24 IILLLK
+24 
-30 YDGFVRKKY
+30 
-39 YICHQ
+39 
-44 NIIFTPTTKKTM
+44 M
-56 SALISVIP
+56 SALVSAIP

-77 SGYRSAIT
+77 SGYKSAIV
-85 TLIVTILL
+85 TLIVTVVLA
-93 SLFAVPAMSIIPE
+93 LFAAPALGIVPE
-106 KYADTSILGITLWSI
+106 KYAQASIVGITLWSV

-148 TKEVETIKAQF
+148 TKEIETIKTQF

-212 LVANTVAVGF
+212 LIANTVAVGF

-237 ASGVATPEEL
+237 ASGTATPEEL

-267 LILMMT
+267 LILMLT
-273 DKTKILKNICIALF
+273 DKTKVVKNICIALF
-287 VGTCSIIVQFCCAH
+287 VGSFSIIVQFCCAH
-301 WIGPET
+301 FIGPET

-317 FAMLIYNKLFIHD
+317 AAMLIYNKLFIHD
-330 ENPADEVIVEKKKL
+330 ESANDTVQIEKKNFGL
-344 GIAKTLKAWSVY
+344 VKTLKAWSVY

-364 ISSKIVPPVNDLLSN
+364 ISSKIVPPVNELLGS
-379 TLVTKFDI
+379 TLVTKFEL

-410 VIGGMIQGMSLSSL
+410 MIGGLIQGMSIGALL
-424 MNLLAKTTLNLQKTI
+424 KLLAKTTLNLQKTV

-447 IAMLMNNTGMTNDIA
+447 MAMLMNNVGMTNDIA
-462 KGLVLLT
+462 KGLVMLT
-469 GATFPFFAPLIGSI
+469 GVAFPFFAPLIGSI

-502 ATAASDLGLVNQGTF
+502 ATAATDLGLVNQGTF
-517 FGVTGNETNWLA
+517 FGVSGSETNWLA

-549 ATAACNMEG
+549 ATAACDMEG
-558 QDGNIMRKTMPFAIF
+558 QDGDIMRKTMPFAIF

-580 IVFLGL
+580 MVFLGL

>member
-1 LELVKRILFGTKI
+1 
-14 QKNTIIGTSF
+14 
-24 IILLLK
+24 
-30 YDGFVRKKY
+30 
-39 YICHQ
+39 
-44 NIIFTPTTKKTM
+44 M
-56 SALISVIP
+56 SALVSAIP

-77 SGYRSAIT
+77 SGYKSAIV
-85 TLIVTILL
+85 TLIVTVVLA
-93 SLFAVPAMSIIPE
+93 LFAAPALGIVPE
-106 KYADTSILGITLWSI
+106 KYAQASIVGITLWSV

-148 TKEVETIKAQF
+148 TKEIETIKTQF

-212 LVANTVAVGF
+212 LIANTVAVGF

-237 ASGVATPEEL
+237 ASGTATPEEL

-267 LILMMT
+267 LILMLT
-273 DKTKILKNICIALF
+273 DKTKVIKNICIALF
-287 VGTCSIIVQFCCAH
+287 VGSFSIIVQFCCAH
-301 WIGPET
+301 FIGPET

-317 FAMLIYNKLFIHD
+317 IAMLIYNKLFIHD
-330 ENPADEVIVEKKKL
+330 ESANDTVQIEKQNFGL
-344 GIAKTLKAWSVY
+344 VKTLKAWSVY

-364 ISSKIVPPVNDLLSN
+364 ISSKIVPPVNELLGS
-379 TLVTKFDI
+379 TLVTKFEL

-410 VIGGMIQGMSLSSL
+410 TIGGLIQGMSIGALL
-424 MNLLAKTTLNLQKTI
+424 KLLAKTTLNLQKTV

-447 IAMLMNNTGMTNDIA
+447 MAMLMNNVGMTNDIA
-462 KGLVLLT
+462 KGLVMLT
-469 GATFPFFAPLIGSI
+469 GVAFPFFAPLIGSI

-502 ATAASDLGLVNQGTF
+502 ATAATDLGLVNQGTF
-517 FGVTGNETNWLA
+517 FGVSGSETNWLA

-549 ATAACNMEG
+549 ATAACDMEG
-558 QDGNIMRKTMPFAIF
+558 QDGDIMRKTMPFAIF

-580 IVFLGL
+580 MVFLGL

>member
-1 LELVKRILFGTKI
+1 MTALV
-14 QKNTIIGTSF
+14 
-24 IILLLK
+24 
-30 YDGFVRKKY
+30 
-39 YICHQ
+39 
-44 NIIFTPTTKKTM
+44 
-56 SALISVIP
+56 SVIP

-77 SGYRSAIT
+77 SGYKSAIV
-85 TLIVTILL
+85 TLVVTVLL
-93 SLFAVPAMSIIPE
+93 ALFATPAMEIIPD
-106 KYADTSILGITLWSI
+106 KYADVSIYSITLWSVI
-121 VEGLLKACFPIILI
+121 EGFLKACFPIILI

-148 TKEVETIKAQF
+148 TKEIETIKTQF

-237 ASGVATPEEL
+237 ASGTASPAEL
-247 CEVATFIIL
+247 CEVATFIII
-256 QLSLMFFITPF
+256 QLALMFFITPF

-273 DKTKILKNICIALF
+273 DRKKILKNLSIALF
-287 VGTCSIIVQFCCAH
+287 VGTFSITVQFCCAH
-301 WIGPET
+301 FIGPET

-317 FAMLIYNKLFIHD
+317 IAMLIYNKLFIRD
-330 ENPADEVIVEKKKL
+330 EQPADEVKVEKKKF
-344 GIAKTLKAWSVY
+344 GMKKTLKAWSVY
-356 GLIIFFIL
+356 ALIIFFIL
-364 ISSKIVPPVNDLLSN
+364 ISSKIVPPINELLNN
-379 TLVTKFDI
+379 TLVTKFNI
-387 PVIGNT
+387 PVTGNA

-410 VIGGMIQGMSLSSL
+410 VIGGLIQGLSFGRL
-424 MNLLAKTTLNLQKTI
+424 MKLLAKTTINLQKTV

-447 IAMLMNNTGMTNDIA
+447 MAMLMNNTGMTNDIA
-462 KGLVLLT
+462 KGLVELT
-469 GATFPFFAPLIGSI
+469 GAVFPFFAPLIGSI

-502 ATAASDLGLVNQGTF
+502 ATAAADLGLVNQSTF
-517 FGVTGNETNWLA
+517 FGVSGSETNWLA

-549 ATAACNMEG
+549 ATAACDMEG
-558 QDGNIMRKTMPFAIF
+558 QDGEIMRKTMPFAIF

-580 IVFLGL
+580 MVFLGL
-586 HVI
+586 NVF

>member
-1 LELVKRILFGTKI
+1 
-14 QKNTIIGTSF
+14 
-24 IILLLK
+24 
-30 YDGFVRKKY
+30 
-39 YICHQ
+39 
-44 NIIFTPTTKKTM
+44 M
-56 SALISVIP
+56 SALVSAIP

-77 SGYRSAIT
+77 SGYKSAII
-85 TLIVTILL
+85 TLIVTVVLA
-93 SLFAVPAMSIIPE
+93 LFAAPALGIVPE
-106 KYADTSILGITLWSI
+106 KYAQASIVGITLWSV

-148 TKEVETIKAQF
+148 TKEIETIKTQF

-212 LVANTVAVGF
+212 LIANTVAVGF

-237 ASGVATPEEL
+237 ASGTATPEEL

-267 LILMMT
+267 LILMLT
-273 DKTKILKNICIALF
+273 DKTKVVKNICIALF
-287 VGTCSIIVQFCCAH
+287 VGSFSIIVQFCCAH
-301 WIGPET
+301 FIGPET

-317 FAMLIYNKLFIHD
+317 AAMLIYNKLFIHD
-330 ENPADEVIVEKKKL
+330 ESANDTVQIEKKNFGL
-344 GIAKTLKAWSVY
+344 VKTFKAWSVY

-364 ISSKIVPPVNDLLSN
+364 ISSKIVPPVNELLGS
-379 TLVTKFDI
+379 TLVTKFDL

-410 VIGGMIQGMSLSSL
+410 VIGGLIQGMSIGALL
-424 MNLLAKTTLNLQKTI
+424 KLLAKTTLNLQKTV

-447 IAMLMNNTGMTNDIA
+447 MAMLMNNVGMTNDIA
-462 KGLVLLT
+462 KGLVMLT
-469 GATFPFFAPLIGSI
+469 GVAFPFFAPLIGSI

-502 ATAASDLGLVNQGTF
+502 ATAATDLGLVNQGTF
-517 FGVTGNETNWLA
+517 FGVSGSETNWLA

-549 ATAACNMEG
+549 ATAACDMEG
-558 QDGNIMRKTMPFAIF
+558 QDGDIMRKTMPFAIF

-580 IVFLGL
+580 MVFLGL

>member
-1 LELVKRILFGTKI
+1 
-14 QKNTIIGTSF
+14 
-24 IILLLK
+24 
-30 YDGFVRKKY
+30 
-39 YICHQ
+39 
-44 NIIFTPTTKKTM
+44 M
-56 SALISVIP
+56 SALVSAIP

-77 SGYRSAIT
+77 SGYKSAII
-85 TLIVTILL
+85 TLIVTVVLA
-93 SLFAVPAMSIIPE
+93 LFAAPALGIVPE
-106 KYADTSILGITLWSI
+106 KYAQASIVGITLWSV

-148 TKEVETIKAQF
+148 TKEIETIKTQF

-212 LVANTVAVGF
+212 LIANTVAVGF

-237 ASGVATPEEL
+237 ASGTATPEEL

-267 LILMMT
+267 LILMLT
-273 DKTKILKNICIALF
+273 DKTKVIKNICIALF
-287 VGTCSIIVQFCCAH
+287 VGSFSIIVQFCCAH
-301 WIGPET
+301 FIGPET

-317 FAMLIYNKLFIHD
+317 AAMLIYNKLFIHD
-330 ENPADEVIVEKKKL
+330 ESANDTVQIEKKNFGL
-344 GIAKTLKAWSVY
+344 VKTLKAWSVY

-364 ISSKIVPPVNDLLSN
+364 ISSKIVPPVNELLGS
-379 TLVTKFDI
+379 TLVTKFEL

-410 VIGGMIQGMSLSSL
+410 MIGGLIQGMSIGALL
-424 MNLLAKTTLNLQKTI
+424 KLLAKTTLNLQKTV

-447 IAMLMNNTGMTNDIA
+447 MAMLMNNVGMTNDIA
-462 KGLVLLT
+462 KGLVMLT
-469 GATFPFFAPLIGSI
+469 GVAFPFFAPLIGSI

-502 ATAASDLGLVNQGTF
+502 ATAATDLGLVNQGTF
-517 FGVTGNETNWLA
+517 FGVSGSETNWLA

-549 ATAACNMEG
+549 ATAACDMEG
-558 QDGNIMRKTMPFAIF
+558 QDGDIMRKTMPFAIF

-580 IVFLGL
+580 MVFLGL

>member
-1 LELVKRILFGTKI
+1 
-14 QKNTIIGTSF
+14 
-24 IILLLK
+24 
-30 YDGFVRKKY
+30 
-39 YICHQ
+39 
-44 NIIFTPTTKKTM
+44 M
-56 SALISVIP
+56 SALVSVIP

-77 SGYRSAIT
+77 SGYRSAII

-93 SLFAVPAMSIIPE
+93 ALFAAPAMGIIPE
-106 KYADTSILGITLWSI
+106 KFANASIFGITIWSV

-135 IICAIFSYNILCE
+135 IICAIYSYNILCE
-148 TKEVETIKAQF
+148 TKEIETIKTQF

-212 LVANTVAVGF
+212 LIANTVAVGF

-237 ASGVATPEEL
+237 AEGVASPEML
-247 CEVATFIIL
+247 CEVATFIII
-256 QLSLMFFITPF
+256 QLALMFYITPF

-273 DKTKILKNICIALF
+273 DRKKIVKNISLALF
-287 VGTCSIIVQFCCAH
+287 VGTFSIIVQFCCAH
-301 WIGPET
+301 FIGPET

-317 FAMLIYNKLFIHD
+317 IAMLIYNKLFIR
-330 ENPADEVIVEKKKL
+330 EEAAEDEVKVEKKTF
-344 GIAKTLKAWSVY
+344 GMSKTLKAWSVY

-364 ISSKIVPPVNDLLSN
+364 ISSKIVPSINELLN
-379 TLVTKFDI
+379 KTLVTQFSL
-387 PVIGNT
+387 PVTGNG

-410 VIGGMIQGMSLSSL
+410 TIGGMVQGMSFGKL
-424 MNLLAKTTLNLQKTI
+424 MKLLAKTTINLQKTA

-447 IAMLMNNTGMTNDIA
+447 MAMLMNNTGMTNDIA
-462 KGLVLLT
+462 KGLVALT
-469 GATFPFFAPLIGSI
+469 GTFFPFFAPLIGSI

-502 ATAASDLGLVNQGTF
+502 ATAASDLGLVNQSTF
-517 FGVTGNETNWLA
+517 FGVPGNETNWLA

-549 ATAACNMEG
+549 ATAACDMEG
-558 QDGNIMRKTMPFAIF
+558 QDGDIMRKTMPFAIF

-580 IVFLGL
+580 MVFLGL
-586 HVI
+586 HVF

>member
-1 LELVKRILFGTKI
+1 
-14 QKNTIIGTSF
+14 
-24 IILLLK
+24 
-30 YDGFVRKKY
+30 
-39 YICHQ
+39 
-44 NIIFTPTTKKTM
+44 M
-56 SALISVIP
+56 SALVSVIP
-64 ILLLIVLMMGFKV
+64 IVLLIVLMMGFKV
-77 SGYRSAIT
+77 SGFKSAIV
-85 TLIVTILL
+85 TLVVTILL
-93 SLFAVPAMSIIPE
+93 ALFAAPALGIIPE
-106 KYADTSILGITLWSI
+106 KYAEASIYGVTLWSVI
-121 VEGLLKACFPIILI
+121 EGFLKACFPIILI

-148 TKEVETIKAQF
+148 TKEIETIKTQF

-212 LVANTVAVGF
+212 LIANTVAVGF

-237 ASGVATPEEL
+237 AEGVASPEML
-247 CEVATFIIL
+247 CEVATFIII
-256 QLSLMFFITPF
+256 QLALMFYITPF

-273 DKTKILKNICIALF
+273 DRTKIMKNITLALF
-287 VGTCSIIVQFCCAH
+287 VGTFSIIVQFCCAH
-301 WIGPET
+301 FIGPET

-317 FAMLIYNKLFIHD
+317 IAMLIYNKLFIHD
-330 ENPADEVIVEKKKL
+330 ENPSDEVIVEKKKFGL
-344 GIAKTLKAWSVY
+344 AKTLKAWSVY

-364 ISSKIVPPVNDLLSN
+364 ISSKIVPSMNELLN
-379 TLVTKFDI
+379 KTAVTQFDM

-410 VIGGMIQGMSLSSL
+410 VIGGLIQGLSFGKL
-424 MNLLAKTTLNLQKTI
+424 MKILAKTTINLQKTA

-447 IAMLMNNTGMTNDIA
+447 MAMLMNNTGMTNDIA
-462 KGLVLLT
+462 EGLVKLT
-469 GATFPFFAPLIGSI
+469 GKFFPFFAPLIGSI

-502 ATAASDLGLVNQGTF
+502 ATAAGKLGLVNQSTF
-517 FGVTGNETNWLA
+517 FGMPGSETNWLA

-549 ATAACNMEG
+549 ATAACDMEG
-558 QDGNIMRKTMPFAIF
+558 QDGDIMRKTMPFAIF

-580 IVFLGL
+580 MVFLGL
-586 HVI
+586 NIF

>member
-1 LELVKRILFGTKI
+1 
-14 QKNTIIGTSF
+14 
-24 IILLLK
+24 
-30 YDGFVRKKY
+30 
-39 YICHQ
+39 
-44 NIIFTPTTKKTM
+44 M
-56 SALISVIP
+56 SALVSVIP

-77 SGYRSAIT
+77 SGYKSAIV

-93 SLFAVPAMSIIPE
+93 ALFAAPSLGIVPE
-106 KYADTSILGITLWSI
+106 KFADASIVGVSIWSV

-148 TKEVETIKAQF
+148 TKEIETIKTQF

-237 ASGVATPEEL
+237 AEGVASPEML
-247 CEVATFIIL
+247 CEVATFIIV
-256 QLSLMFFITPF
+256 QLALMFYITPF

-273 DKTKILKNICIALF
+273 DRKKVVKNITLALF
-287 VGTCSIIVQFCCAH
+287 VGTFSILVQFCCAH
-301 WIGPET
+301 FIGPET

-317 FAMLIYNKLFIHD
+317 IAMLIYNKLFIHD
-330 ENPADEVIVEKKKL
+330 EDVSDEVIVEKKKF
-344 GIAKTLKAWSVY
+344 GTAKTLKAWSVY

-364 ISSKIVPPVNDLLSN
+364 ISSKIVPAINTALNS
-379 TLVTKFDI
+379 TLVTQFNL
-387 PVIGNT
+387 PVTGNT

-410 VIGGMIQGMSLSSL
+410 VIGGMIQGLSFSKL
-424 MNLLAKTTLNLQKTI
+424 MKLLCKTTINLQKTA

-447 IAMLMNNTGMTNDIA
+447 MAMLMNNTGMTNDIA
-462 KGLVLLT
+462 KGLVALT
-469 GATFPFFAPLIGSI
+469 GTFFPFFAPLIGSI

-517 FGVTGNETNWLA
+517 FGVSGNETNWLA

-549 ATAACNMEG
+549 ATAACDMEG
-558 QDGNIMRKTMPFAIF
+558 QDGEIMRKTMPFAIF

-580 IVFLGL
+580 MVFLGL
-586 HVI
+586 HVF